1 MDICLIK
8 FVSIV
13 IVTVTYYQVILLGGW
28 AFLSVNIIMS
38 CCTANIVI
46 YTCKV
51 AIWLPTH
58 NIELHHAIAEG
69 VMPEYG

>member
-1 MDICLIK
+1 MSVIK
-8 FVSIV
+8 KFSIV

-28 AFLSVNIIMS
+28 AFLSVNIMS